1 VVRPR
6 VTRTLRD
13 VTTKQGLKNA
23 IKAEWAKITPEMCQ
37 NMIEHYYKSGGTLDK
52 CIAAKG
58 DRFSK
63 PKLSVATDD
72 E

>member
-1 VVRPR
+1 MIKSIENWPGS
-6 VTRTLRD
+6 TCNHP
-13 VTTKQGLKNA
+13 NA